1 MCFDF
6 HYQYTKSLRIDL
18 GKDFEDILCSQPNQI
33 NNKYKKSQIVFF
45 FTGFTAVLFLV
56 TLKIKFKNKTIK
68 TINVNRSINKS
79 HILVV
84 LMKSECSKYK
94 CKYFTYFTL
103 CEIRRLTY
111 RSLIFSILPGD
122 VTTSF
127 FSYFSV

>member
-6 HYQYTKSLRIDL
+6 HYFHSTKSLRIDL

-33 NNKYKKSQIVFF
+33 NNKYKKSKIVFF

-56 TLKIKFKNKTIK
+56 TLKIKFKNKRK